1 MNTNNLKKF
10 ASKSRELLINEVTSH
25 IKKLEVKD
33 INKLPTCLKDWVQ
46 VDDISFLEGK
56 KKQQRSMLVDR
67 VSEIWEEQ
75 VIEEISYLW
84 FNRFVALRYME
95 VNNYLNYWSRVI
107 SSVDSNK
114 SEPDIISDA
123 LHLIG
128 LNLDKDTIYDFQDN
142 NDKDGLYKYLIVNI
156 CNSLHGELPFMFE
169 KISDYTELL
178 FPTTLLEKWSFLD
191 ILVNEVDEDDF
202 KEVEVLGWLY
212 QYYISDKKD
221 IVFDDLKKKKKKI
234 WKESIPAATQLFTPK
249 WIVKYMVQNS
259 VGKTWLESHPNK
271 ELQAKWEY
279 YIESEGKS
287 EINPNLKP
295 EDITVLDPAMWSW
308 HILVYAFEILF
319 DIYKSAWY
327 VENDIPKLI
336 IENNLYWLEIDD
348 RAWQIACFAIVMKAR
363 KYNKRILR
371 ENLVINTCSIQE
383 THDCDNIDELIYPN
397 LSKLCIAFKQ
407 WKLLWS
413 LITLEGFDEEKINKE
428 FEEYKK
434 ENTFDKSILTL
445 PLIIKQAKLIYKK
458 YSCVVS
464 NPPYMGS
471 WWMDKDLTIYL
482 KKNYPDTK
490 NDLFSVF
497 IERNF
502 KFSKSNWLISMITM
516 HSWMFLSS
524 FEKLRTNIVENKW
537 IISMLHLWARA
548 FKEIS
553 WEVVQTTTFT
563 LKNNFSSDIDWSYI
577 RLVDIKDAD
586 SKETEFL
593 TWNHK
598 YIQKQN
604 SFSSI
609 PWSPI
614 AYWVSDRVRDIFKSN
629 TKLWDLSPVRIWLKT
644 WDNDRFL
651 RLWSEVNFNNIW
663 INIKSRQESQISWLK
678 WFPYNKW
685 WENRRW
691 YWNRDFIVN
700 WQSDWK
706 EIIDWCNYLNT
717 VNTPWGVAVNKEFYF
732 REKVEFSR
740 ISSKNFSTRYVEN
753 WSIFDTASVWVFH
766 DNPFYILA
774 YLNSKVNYLF
784 VSLIAPTLTFQSWD
798 VSKSAIVY
806 PSSNK
811 IKNAIEILSK
821 NNISIARDEW
831 NSREAS
837 WNFKKNELLRHKSEE
852 KWKNSLEDSYNNY
865 CKYWKDNF
873 FIQHKNE
880 EELNKLFIEIYWLE
894 NEMTP
899 EVELKNVTL
908 LKNETKIEDWKLVF
922 QKEEIIKQ
930 FISYAVWCM
939 MWRYS
944 LDKEWLAFAGWE
956 FDSSKYNT
964 FEADDDGIIPVL
976 SDEYF
981 EDDIV
986 ARFKEFVKAAFW
998 EEKINQNLDF
1008 IANALGKKW
1017 NESSLDRIRKY
1028 FVSDFYK
1035 DHYKRYKKRPIYWM
1049 FSTWDKNK
1057 SFNCLVYLHRYDK
1070 WIIGKIRMDYLHK
1083 LQWNLE
1089 WSRNNIDSRLIWA
1102 EWKEVDTLEKEKN
1115 KILDILDS
1123 LKHYDEKLRH
1133 VADQKIE
1140 LDLDD
1145 WVKVNYPKFGD
1156 LLENIKL

>member
-25 IKKLEVKD
+25 LKKLEVKD

-46 VDDISFLEGK
+46 VDDISFLEWK
-56 KKQQRSMLVDR
+56 KKLQRSMLIDR

-128 LNLDKDTIYDFQDN
+128 LNLDKNTIYEFQDN

-156 CNSLHGELPFMFE
+156 CNSLYSELPFMFE

-221 IVFDDLKKKKKKI
+221 IVFEDLKKKKKKI

-271 ELQAKWEY
+271 DLQAKWEY
-279 YIESEGKS
+279 YIESESTS
-287 EINPNLKP
+287 EVNTNLKP

-363 KYNKRILR
+363 KYNKRIFR

-413 LITLEGFDEEKINKE
+413 LITLEDFNEEKINEE

-434 ENTFDKSILTL
+434 ENTFDKSILIL

-464 NPPYMGS
+464 NPPYMG
-471 WWMDKDLTIYL
+471 WKWMTKELSDFLN
-482 KKNYPDTK
+482 KNYKDSK
-490 NDLFSVF
+490 SDLFSAF

-502 KFSKSNWLISMITM
+502 KFSKNDWLISMITM

-524 FEKLRTNIVENKW
+524 FEKLRTHIVENKN
-537 IISMLHLWARA
+537 IVSMLHLWARA
-548 FKEIS
+548 FKEIW
-553 WEVVQTTTFT
+553 WEVVQTTAFT
-563 LKNNFSSDIDWSYI
+563 LKNNFINNIDWTYV
-577 RLVDIKDAD
+577 RLVDFKDAD
-586 SKETEFL
+586 LKETEFL
-593 TWNHK
+593 TWKHK
-598 YIQKQN
+598 FIQKQDN
-604 SFSSI
+604 FSSI

-614 AYWVSDRVRDIFKSN
+614 AYWINKNISDIFSKN
-629 TKLWDLSPVRIWLKT
+629 EKLGDKFEAKQGMAT
-644 WDNDRFL
+644 GDNDTFL
-651 RLWSEVNFNNIW
+651 RLWSEVNIIDSKFDTKNTKEAHLLN
-663 INIKSRQESQISWLK
+663 LK
-678 WFPYNKW
+678 WFPYRKGGEYRKW
-685 WENRRW
+685 FGNSEYLIAFN
-691 YWNRDFIVN
+691 
-700 WQSDWK
+700 
-706 EIIDWCNYLNT
+706 IDNYKLLEKQGNHL
-717 VNTPWGVAVNKEFYF
+717 PSRQLYF
-732 REKVEFSR
+732 QEVVSWTDLT
-740 ISSKNFSTRYVEN
+740 TRGLTARYYPQGY
-753 WSIFDTASVWVFH
+753 IFDVSGHSTFYNSFNDLLGVLWLLNLKLL
-766 DNPFYILA
+766 DNMAKIINPTLHFQVGDFRKMP
-774 YLNSKVNYLF
+774 YLEEFIHNSKVHIITQQNINI
-784 VSLIAPTLTFQSWD
+784 SKEEWDSRETSWD
-798 VSKSAIVY
+798 FSQS
-806 PSSNK
+806 
-811 IKNAIEILSK
+811 
-821 NNISIARDEW
+821 
-831 NSREAS
+831 
-837 WNFKKNELLRHKSEE
+837 ELLKHKSNDSLETAYDNYCRYWEE
-852 KWKNSLEDSYNNY
+852 K
-865 CKYWKDNF
+865 F
-873 FIQHKNE
+873 FTQHKNE
-880 EELNKLFIEIYWLE
+880 EELNRLFIEIYGLE

-899 EVELKNVTL
+899 EVELKDITL
-908 LKNETKIEDWKLVF
+908 LKTETKIEDWKLIF

-930 FISYAVWCM
+930 FISYAVGWM

-944 LDKEWLAFAGWE
+944 LDSEWLAFAGWE
-956 FDSSKYNT
+956 FDMSKYSS
-964 FEADDDGIIPVL
+964 FKADDDGIIPVL

-986 ARFKEFVKAAFW
+986 ARFKKFVKVAFG
-998 EEKINQNLDF
+998 EEKLNKNLDF
-1008 IANALGKKW
+1008 IASALGKKW

-1035 DHYKRYKKRPIYWM
+1035 DHVQRYKKRPIYWM

-1089 WSRNNIDSRLIWA
+1089 WSRNNIDSRLISA
-1102 EWKEVDTLEKEKN
+1102 EWKEVDILEKEKN

-1156 LLENIKL
+1156 LLEKIKL